1 MGGVGG
7 ASAAAVAGVVIGGL
21 AVGALIG
28 TGLRLAFGEARA
40 VRAEEAAV
48 EANLQLRRARAEVED
63 SLGRKVTQAEARAM
77 FNAAEAHLRSLGFEK
92 NSSGQYHRPRS
103 AVERLLG

>member
-1 MGGVGG
+1 MGG

-40 VRAEEAAV
+40 VRAEEAQDEAVRQLHTARRQLEARTGRAVTRQEAGQMWQAV
-48 EANLQLRRARAEVED
+48 EA
-63 SLGRKVTQAEARAM
+63 
-77 FNAAEAHLRSLGFEK
+77 HLASLGFVQK
-92 NSSGQYHRPRS
+92 DDGSWHRPRS
-103 AVERLLG
+103 ALERLLG